1 MLISRDLVCGM
12 SQQATMDAPA
22 KVILVRIQPVQVTAG
37 THSVAQLTRS
47 RAFPVFTFVMFVFFI
62 PVPRDDS

>member
-37 THSVAQLTRS
+37 THSVA
-47 RAFPVFTFVMFVFFI
+47 
-62 PVPRDDS
+62 